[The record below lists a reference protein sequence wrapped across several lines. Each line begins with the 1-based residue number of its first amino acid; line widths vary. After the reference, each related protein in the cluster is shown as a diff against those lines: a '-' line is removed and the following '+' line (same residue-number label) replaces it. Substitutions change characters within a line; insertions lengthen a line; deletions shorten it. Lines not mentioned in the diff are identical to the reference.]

1 MIKRLTAKNM
11 LATRIAKGLHQRDIA
26 EAAGVSCSTVGN
38 WEHGRLSPTRAQGK
52 AVKEALNGEPEPV
65 NPVAV
70 AVAETEPEKAT
81 AVEAAPDVPFGYY
94 DRIQMATRILPSV
107 ISKNKDGKSA
117 AREVAYIV
125 NETFRRIVKEAK

>member
-65 NPVAV
+65 NPV
-70 AVAETEPEKAT
+70 EMLCQGTPL
-81 AVEAAPDVPFGYY
+81 VEAAPDVPFGYY